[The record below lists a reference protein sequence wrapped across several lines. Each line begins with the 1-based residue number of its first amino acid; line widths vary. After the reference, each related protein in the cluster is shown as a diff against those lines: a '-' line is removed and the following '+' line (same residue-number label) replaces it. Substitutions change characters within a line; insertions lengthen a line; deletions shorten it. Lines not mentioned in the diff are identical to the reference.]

1 MTRPSPFSVRGRRA
15 LIVMRDEREISIVRR
30 QLSRLGMTISE
41 HDPAEPP
48 PPNQAVDVILM
59 DADSISIKSDH
70 ATLWKGDVPIIA
82 LIGTET
88 PSRLKWLLDLRPA
101 SFLIKPLRSAGLYT
115 ALVVAFD
122 SAQRR
127 VDEAAHIEKLE
138 DRIRSRRVVFAAV
151 LQIMRCHGMSETDA
165 FSLIRQ
171 TAMRHRTTIEV
182 LSAEI
187 IAAGGMP
194 NRTTRTA

>member
-1 MTRPSPFSVRGRRA
+1 MTKPSPFSVRGRRA
-15 LIVMRDEREISIVRR
+15 LMVMRDEREISIVRR
-30 QLSRLGMTISE
+30 QLNRLGMTISE
-41 HDPAEPP
+41 HDPAEAP
-48 PPNQAVDVILM
+48 QGETVDVIVM
-59 DADSISIKSDH
+59 DADTIPIKSDL
-70 ATLWKGDVPIIA
+70 ATAWKAGAPIIA

-88 PSRLKWLLDLRPA
+88 PSRLKWLLDLQPA

-127 VDEAAHIEKLE
+127 IDEAAYVERLE

-151 LQIMRCHGMSETDA
+151 LQIMRAHGLTEADA
-165 FSLIRQ
+165 FTLVRT
-171 TAMRHRTTIEV
+171 TAMRHRTTIEQ

-187 IAAGGMP
+187 ITVGGMP

>member
-15 LIVMRDEREISIVRR
+15 LMVMRDEREISIVRR
-30 QLSRLGMTISE
+30 QLGRLGMTISE

-48 PPNQAVDVILM
+48 LPHQTVDVILM

-70 ATLWKGDVPIIA
+70 ATMWKGNVPIIA

-127 VDEAAHIEKLE
+127 IDEAAHIEKLE

-151 LQIMRCHGMSETDA
+151 LQIMRGHDMSETDA
-165 FSLIRQ
+165 FTLIRQ

-194 NRTTRTA
+194 NRTPRSA

>member
-15 LIVMRDEREISIVRR
+15 LMVMRDEREISIIRR

-41 HDPAEPP
+41 HDPAAP

-59 DADSISIKSDH
+59 DADAIPIESDQ
-70 ATLWKGDVPIIA
+70 ATAWKGNVPIIA

-101 SFLIKPLRSAGLYT
+101 SFLVKPLRSAGLYT

-122 SAQRR
+122 SAQRKI
-127 VDEAAHIEKLE
+127 DEAAHIEKLE
-138 DRIRSRRVVFAAV
+138 DRIRSRRIVFAAV
-151 LQIMRCHGMSETDA
+151 LQIMRGHDMSETDA

-187 IAAGGMP
+187 IAAGGIP